1 VELEAEST
9 APNRSWTPVVPVPSE
24 TVAVAM
30 FQWKRLRISRGIV
43 MRYVAYALAIVVA
56 CAALG
61 YAISA
66 AGTKSYGARTEIYF
80 PLNQQLASGS
90 FLREDRSLSTQLVA
104 MTSHAVLDPVAQRF
118 HLSYNSLAKKVLVS
132 VVQASEVIR
141 IEVDDPSP
149 AQAQALDTA
158 IAASYLKTQPDP
170 NITTENYLNGRVS
183 ALNTQL
189 GTLTTQFN
197 SLEQRRQNSTT
208 AANPNPAESPTELAV
223 ASEISSINNQVSSLQ
238 SRLDTVTVNELQQ
251 PHVQQLTKPY
261 LLSGPVAPK
270 PMRVALAGAL
280 AGIMLAA
287 IAVAFLFRRLL
298 KRLPLDQ
305 HD

>member
-1 VELEAEST
+1 VELEAENT
-9 APNRSWTPVVPVPSE
+9 APNRTWTPVVPVPSE

-43 MRYVAYALAIVVA
+43 LRYIAYALAIVVA

-104 MTSHAVLDPVAQRF
+104 MTSHAVLDPVAARF
-118 HLSYNSLAKKVLVS
+118 HLSYNALAKKELVS

-141 IEVDDPSP
+141 IEVDDHSP
-149 AQAQALDTA
+149 AFAESLDTA
-158 IAASYLKTQPDP
+158 IGVSYMKTQPDP
-170 NITTENYLNGRVS
+170 NILTENYLNERIS
-183 ALNTQL
+183 TLNSQL
-189 GTLTTQFN
+189 GTLTSQFN
-197 SLEQRRQNSTT
+197 SLEARRQNSAS
-208 AANPNPAESPTELAV
+208 AANPNPAESPAELSVQSQIASLNNSV
-223 ASEISSINNQVSSLQ
+223 ASLQ
-238 SRLDTVTVNELQQ
+238 SRLDTVTVNELEQ

-270 PMRVALAGAL
+270 PLRVALAGAL

-287 IAVAFLFRRLL
+287 IVVALLLRRLL
-298 KRLPLDQ
+298 TRLPDQLD
-305 HD
+305 